1 MVNKKDEEGYTP
13 LHLAVIGGQ
22 RAVVEL
28 LLARGA
34 APNSLDNE
42 QHSAVHWAVVC
53 GEVEILRQ
61 LQAAGA
67 DIRSI
72 FQYVI
77 EYFTTFHEYSTT

>member
-22 RAVVEL
+22 GAVVEL

-53 GEVEILRQ
+53 GEVEILRL

-77 EYFTTFHEYSTT
+77 EYFTTFHC